1 MATEYY
7 RGESKYKGTPEFQLF
22 IDKMNDGEPKKVLE
36 VGVSR
41 ANPSI
46 RTHHE
51 ALFTNV
57 KSYVKTDFQDDGI
70 DVDIVSDIHRLE
82 DTFDTGS
89 FDGVLARSVYEHVE
103 KPWVASASINK
114 VLKVG
119 GLVHID
125 THLTF
130 PIHGYPSDYFRFTT
144 DGLVSLFDDSFG
156 FKVMACD
163 YYWPVSLVF
172 SANQQA
178 PPVWD
183 EYSAAHRNFLHV
195 SIVAKKTK
203 DI

>member
-1 MATEYY
+1 MSTEYY
-7 RGESKYKGTPEFQLF
+7 RGDPKYKDTVEFQVF
-22 IDKMNDGEPKKVLE
+22 QDKMNAGEPKKILE
-36 VGVSR
+36 VGVARS
-41 ANPSI
+41 NPNVC
-46 RTHHE
+46 THHE

-82 DTFDTGS
+82 DTFDTSS

-114 VLKVG
+114 VLKLG
-119 GLVHID
+119 GLAHID

-130 PIHGYPSDYFRFTT
+130 PIHGYPNDYFRFTT

-163 YYWPVSLVF
+163 HYWPVSLVF
-172 SANQQA
+172 SGNQQGL
-178 PPVWD
+178 PVWD
-183 EYSAAHRNFLHV
+183 EYAAAHRNFLHV
-195 SIVAKKTK
+195 SIVAKKIK
-203 DI
+203 DV